1 MLNKYRKPEIPLGS
15 KVIVGLGDSFTE
27 GVGSWSMD
35 TYKEYNGWIDPLKI
49 PKELI
54 ADMYEYSWPSQLCR
68 NHMPEYIP
76 VNWGVMGTGNRAAA
90 KELYLNPGV
99 KLSNASEV
107 IVVYMLSGIERF
119 DFINRDFP
127 DRNHFYTMWPN
138 PWDSNTT
145 NKQLWEAYARDL
157 WNEKFVCLEALLNI
171 KEAEMFCKA
180 NGYKFLVANA
190 FDVRV
195 TRDRFIAEIGDIH
208 TELIDSIPWDKFIY
222 PEGCRSF
229 MELLLRYDGRPELA
243 EGGFYGYYSK
253 LDYPTEYITN

>member
-1 MLNKYRKPEIPLGS
+1 MLNKYRKPEIPIGS

-27 GVGSWSMD
+27 GVGSWSKE

-49 PKELI
+49 PQDLI
-54 ADMYEYSWPSQLCR
+54 VDMYEYSWPSQLCR
-68 NHMPEYIP
+68 NHMPDYLP

-90 KELYLNPGV
+90 KELYLNPSV
-99 KLSNASEV
+99 KLDNASEV
-107 IVVYMLSGIERF
+107 IVIYMLSGIERF

-138 PWDSNTT
+138 PWDANTT

-157 WNEKFVCLEALLNI
+157 WSEKFVCLEALLNI
-171 KEAEMFCKA
+171 KEAETICKA

-195 TRDRFIAEIGDIH
+195 TRDRFINDIGDKH
-208 TELIDSIPWDKFIY
+208 TDLIDSLPWDSFISAY
-222 PEGCRSF
+222 GLLPPKVLV
-229 MELLLRYDGRPELA
+229 EL
-243 EGGFYGYYSK
+243 
-253 LDYPTEYITN
+253 N